1 MSDAHFRRSARAA
14 IELRVCFRRDEPGSA
29 LEKAGLIADLGMG
42 GAFVQSE
49 RPPAIGTA
57 IVVTLQAPTAW
68 DPLELPAEVRWVHD
82 DAAPEETASEASEA
96 AIGLGRGFGLKFRA
110 LAPTQAAALYE
121 LLTSAGFG
129 EREG

>member
-29 LEKAGLIADLGMG
+29 LEKAGRIADLGMG

-49 RPPAIGTA
+49 RPPAIGTP
-57 IVVTLQAPTAW
+57 IVLTLQAPTAW
-68 DPLELPAEVRWVHD
+68 DPLELPAEVRWTSDD
-82 DAAPEETASEASEA
+82 DAAGAMTRAG
-96 AIGLGRGFGLKFRA
+96 AIPAGFGRGFGLKFRA

-121 LLTSAGFG
+121 LLSSAGFG
-129 EREG
+129 EREE

>member
-49 RPPAIGTA
+49 RPPAIGTP
-57 IVVTLQAPTAW
+57 IVLTLQAPTAW
-68 DPLELPAEVRWVHD
+68 DPLELPAEVRWVSGEGGAGGD
-82 DAAPEETASEASEA
+82 GAAPA
-96 AIGLGRGFGLKFRA
+96 GLGRGFGLKFRS

-121 LLTSAGFG
+121 LLSSTGFAE

>member
-1 MSDAHFRRSARAA
+1 MSEHFRRSARAA

-49 RPPAIGTA
+49 RPPAIGTP
-57 IVVTLQAPTAW
+57 IVLTLQAPTAW
-68 DPLELPAEVRWVHD
+68 DPLELPAEVRWVSGEGEA
-82 DAAPEETASEASEA
+82 AAPA
-96 AIGLGRGFGLKFRA
+96 GLGRGFGLKFRS

-121 LLTSAGFG
+121 LLSSAGFAE

>member
-29 LEKAGLIADLGMG
+29 LEKAGRIADLGMG

-57 IVVTLQAPTAW
+57 IVLTLQAPTAW
-68 DPLELPAEVRWVHD
+68 DPLELPAEVRWVHEGD
-82 DAAPEETASEASEA
+82 DDEAADGAAPP
-96 AIGLGRGFGLKFRA
+96 GLGRGFGLKFRA

-121 LLTSAGFG
+121 LLSSAGFG
-129 EREG
+129 ERQE